1 MDILSLS
8 TLQFD
13 RPATYSFAMDRNLPV
28 VQALAIDAVVF
39 DHAGPPPFAASSILS
54 VTQQQFSDR
63 NLDQLVK
70 EGYSSG
76 LITSMA
82 EYQNNTA
89 KQIWLIDDSGSMITY
104 DGTRMAKSPQRNQ
117 KYRFVR
123 CSRWEEV
130 QDTVKAHIRLAGT
143 LRFPT
148 SFRFLN
154 GWQSFGVCETL
165 DSDAN
170 RDVQNGLDIVAKMSP
185 DGPTPLKMHVK
196 AIREEVESMKEFLC
210 ATGQHVSIVLCTDGL
225 PSDTT
230 DDDFI
235 KELRRLESLP
245 VWIVIRLCT
254 NELDAVQFYNKLDA
268 ELEVPVD
275 VVDDFLGEGIEVANY
290 NPWLNYAMPLHKVRE
305 MGVKERVLD
314 LLDERPL
321 SPMQQREVC
330 TIIFGEQKMKD
341 CPDPAIDWLEFV
353 RYMDDVL
360 AGEQLQWDPISKKMR
375 PWINFGKTKSK
386 QRQARKIRKASILNC
401 FGR

>member
-1 MDILSLS
+1 MDILPLN
-8 TLQFD
+8 TVQFD
-13 RPATYSFAMDRNLPV
+13 RPASYSFAMDRNLPV
-28 VQALAIDAVVF
+28 VQTMAIDAVVL
-39 DHAGPPPFAASSILS
+39 DRAGPPPLAASSILS
-54 VTQQQFSDR
+54 VTQQQFNDR

-70 EGYSSG
+70 DGYSSG

-82 EYQNNTA
+82 EYQNRTA
-89 KQIWLIDDSGSMITY
+89 KQIWLVDDSGSMITY
-104 DGTRMAKSPQRNQ
+104 DGTRMAESPYRNQ
-117 KYRFVR
+117 DFRFVK

-130 QDTVKAHIRLAGT
+130 QETVKAHIRLAGT
-143 LRFPT
+143 LGFPT

-154 GWQSFGVCETL
+154 GWQSFGVCESC

-170 RDVQNGLDIVAKMSP
+170 QDVQNGLDIVSKMAP
-185 DGPTPLKMHVK
+185 DGPTPLKMHVM
-196 AIREEVESMKEFLC
+196 AIREEVESMKDFLR
-210 ATGQHVSIVLCTDGL
+210 ATGQHVSIVICTDGL

-230 DDDFI
+230 DEDFM
-235 KELRRLESLP
+235 KELRRLEGLP

-254 NELDAVQFYNKLDA
+254 NEIDAVDFYNRLDA

-290 NPWLNYAMPLHKVRE
+290 NPWLNYAMPLHKIRE
-305 MGVKERVLD
+305 MGVKERALD

-341 CPDPAIDWLEFV
+341 CPDPAIDWLAFV
-353 RYMDDVL
+353 GYMDSVQ
-360 AGEQLQWDPISKKMR
+360 AGEQLQWDPIRKKMQ
-375 PWINFGKTKSK
+375 PWINFGKTRSK
-386 QRQARKIRKASILNC
+386 QRIARRIRKASMLGC